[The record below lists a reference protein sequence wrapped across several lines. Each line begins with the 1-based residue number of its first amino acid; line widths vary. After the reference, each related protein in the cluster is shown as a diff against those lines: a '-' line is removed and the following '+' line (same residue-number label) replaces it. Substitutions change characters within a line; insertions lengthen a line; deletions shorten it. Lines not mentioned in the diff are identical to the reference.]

1 MCAFGVAGIVL
12 LPQSSAA
19 VSRRGVFL
27 FGTGYRPA
35 PAKSRGGKFRRG
47 SLPRPIERPPAQIFA
62 QAGVFS
68 IKSQFKRM
76 VASHIILHAARLCR
90 IPPQK
95 SHTRSRFLSSAHVR
109 FCLRGAFSPRSRMP
123 AHPHARFR
131 VISLPHK
138 FVFIRA
144 RSSHMLSYIF
154 ARAMTMINTKKEKN
168 LRRTP
173 LPAFAAQGGRV
184 P

>member
-1 MCAFGVAGIVL
+1 MPGPIDPPPG
-12 LPQSSAA
+12 Q
-19 VSRRGVFL
+19 FL
-27 FGTGYRPA
+27 GQG
-35 PAKSRGGKFRRG
+35 
-47 SLPRPIERPPAQIFA
+47 
-62 QAGVFS
+62 GVFS

-76 VASHIILHAARLCR
+76 VASHVILHAARLCR

-123 AHPHARFR
+123 AHPYARFR

-144 RSSHMLSYIF
+144 RSSRMLSYIF
-154 ARAMTMINTKKEKN
+154 ARAMTMINTKKEKTSAAPHCPP
-168 LRRTP
+168 LRRRAKGCRKRKGQENTRQ
-173 LPAFAAQGGRV
+173 ARKKRKEG
-184 P
+184 